1 MIINPIIPIW
11 LMIILCGVF
20 LIFKRKGAFHFI
32 RQIVIVVLLFLINL
46 RIMVP
51 DPDAETVQKKVD
63 VLFVVDNTISM
74 QALDYGT
81 DNSTRMSAVRTD
93 CAYIM
98 EKLPGAQFSVV
109 SFADTRAQLL
119 LPYTIDT
126 TNVMWTLNSLKG
138 QASLYATGSDFESV
152 LTYMEELLDRENDH
166 LQIVFFISDGE
177 MTQTH
182 IYELE
187 SHPALKDY
195 IDCGAVLGYGTEKG
209 GKMYAPAFSSD
220 EELEELYYYDENYD
234 RQPAFS
240 CIDEENLQTIAS
252 DMGVDYVHMTETSQI
267 DATIN
272 KVLKEIETAGDSM
285 EEDTIAGYSDTFF
298 YLLIPFLPLLIIDFI
313 YYSRKVIL

>member
-11 LMIILCGVF
+11 LMIIICIVF
-20 LIFKRKGAFHFI
+20 LIFKRKGTFHFI
-32 RQIVIVVLLFLINL
+32 RQILIVVLLFLINL

-74 QALDYGT
+74 QAQDYGT
-81 DNSTRMSAVRTD
+81 DYSTRMSAVRTD

-109 SFADTRAQLL
+109 SFANDTENLL

-126 TNVMWTLNSLKG
+126 TNVSQALNSLKG
-138 QASLYATGSDFESV
+138 QATLYATGTGFEGI

-177 MTQTH
+177 LTQTDK
-182 IYELE
+182 LK
-187 SHPALKDY
+187 SNPALKDY

-209 GKMYAPAFSSD
+209 GKMYAPAFSGD
-220 EELEELYYYDENYD
+220 EEWEELYYYDENYD
-234 RQPAFS
+234 RQPALS

-252 DMGVDYVHMTETSQI
+252 DMGVDYVHMTKTSQI